1 MNLVHSNLS
10 MKYYIQLAR
19 IKEKDDVRILG
30 KRMPRSM
37 HVCQVCGCVCGLSC
51 KAAILWLSI
60 GSFFFNSV
68 RGGIYSWIQH
78 PLVKILRLW
87 VASYTNAS
95 LAVPLAACF
104 LRDVCGRPVAKV
116 WILASCF
123 GNISWL
129 SLVIL
134 VALLAILPARY
145 TLTWQVDA
153 FHLVLCPASLVGA
166 KLFLRPSWHIT
177 HFCRALATSQF
188 LVGFLPRVYGIL
200 WVTYVFL

>member
-37 HVCQVCGCVCGLSC
+37 HVCQVCGCVW
-51 KAAILWLSI
+51 AIMQSSNFVTVDLVLLFQFSQRR
-60 GSFFFNSV
+60 NLLV
-68 RGGIYSWIQH
+68 AQH
-78 PLVKILRLW
+78 PLVKTLRLW
-87 VASYTNAS
+87 VALYTNAS

-104 LRDVCGRPVAKV
+104 LRDMCGRPVAKV

-145 TLTWQVDA
+145 TLT
-153 FHLVLCPASLVGA
+153 
-166 KLFLRPSWHIT
+166 
-177 HFCRALATSQF
+177 
-188 LVGFLPRVYGIL
+188 
-200 WVTYVFL
+200 